1 MGLFGLTGSKSKTKY
16 SENQVQQNQIDPFFA
31 QQGRD
36 TLSAFDRLTSGVMG
50 RYGMAPTFNQNSFA
64 PSMTGGFDGISY
76 QPEQTYA
83 PLQAGG
89 PESFVY
95 GFGDT
100 TTGAMNDIT
109 GWRGSGDQ
117 LRALAAGVMPDAI
130 TAGTLGAPQQ
140 VGQIA
145 APGTIG
151 NISAAQIA
159 PVTNAEASTARQ
171 YMDQYFNP
179 YLKDVVDT
187 SLADFDVGAARQSTE
202 QRMRRDAGSAF
213 GDRAAI
219 ADAVLGGE
227 LARGRGSLSAN
238 LRSNAFNTAAG
249 LGAGDAGRFTS
260 VSMAN
265 AGAANA
271 RAQAQAQLEMQ
282 SRLANSDIEGR
293 NIENRFRSDVTN
305 ADIQSGNIDRQMR
318 ADQFNID
325 NKLTADQ
332 ANIDNALRGT
342 GISADLIKNADAT
355 DLLAIKNR
363 LEVGMMQDENAQARL
378 SEPLNLIMQK
388 LALLSGL
395 PYNTTT
401 TTDTKGKRSGT
412 SIGFDISAPLGK

>member
-1 MGLFGLTGSKSKTKY
+1 MGLFNSLTFGLTGSKSKTKY

-36 TLSAFDRLTSGVMG
+36 TLSAFDRLTGGVMG
-50 RYGMAPTFNQNSFA
+50 RYGMAQPDQTGLQTGA
-64 PSMTGGFDGISY
+64 PN
-76 QPEQTYA
+76 
-83 PLQAGG
+83 
-89 PESFVY
+89 SFVY

-140 VGQIA
+140 IGQIA

-159 PVTNAEASTARQ
+159 PVTNAEASTAKQ
-171 YMDQYFNP
+171 HMDQYFNP

-271 RAQAQAQLEMQ
+271 RALAQSQLEMQ
-282 SRLANSDIEGR
+282 SRLANTDIEGR
-293 NIENRFRSDVTN
+293 NIDNRFRTDATN
-305 ADIQSGNIDRQMR
+305 AEIQGGNIDRQMR
-318 ADQFNID
+318 TDQFNID

-342 GISADLIKNADAT
+342 GISADLIRNADAT

-363 LEVGMMQDENAQARL
+363 LEVGIMQDENAQERL
-378 SEPLNLIMQK
+378 SEPLNLIMRK

-395 PYNTTT
+395 PYDTTT
-401 TTDTKGKRSGT
+401 TTNKSGKRSDT
-412 SIGFDISAPLGK
+412 SIGFDIGPGK